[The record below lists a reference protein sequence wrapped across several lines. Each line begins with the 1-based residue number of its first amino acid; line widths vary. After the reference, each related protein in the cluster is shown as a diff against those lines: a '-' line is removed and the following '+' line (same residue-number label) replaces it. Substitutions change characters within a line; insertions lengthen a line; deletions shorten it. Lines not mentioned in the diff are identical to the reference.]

1 MAKIIKHMRIVFIKL
16 FNVSDDETDHQVTIV
31 LLVCKKREFDSE
43 ESVQRGLYVPPLSV
57 NFLSIK
63 TIKKL

>member
-1 MAKIIKHMRIVFIKL
+1 MKRITRL
-16 FNVSDDETDHQVTIV
+16 QLCSWCE
-31 LLVCKKREFDSE
+31 KKREFDSE